1 MSQVQATTPP
11 RGVGYPQE
19 VKDAAKIMFLR
30 QVPVRDIRARLNIN
44 SDRVIYQWAQ
54 KGNWQD
60 MLQHETVEQITARR
74 LIYLVDK
81 NNKTDDDYKE
91 IDRLGSLLDRLAGID
106 MRKAKAA
113 REKAHASL
121 IQRGDTSAGGDK
133 SRKKRKL
140 KNDIAGI
147 APEAL
152 AEIRQELFYEYQHR
166 WHSNKDQ
173 RTRFILKS
181 RQIGATYWFAWE
193 AFEDAISTGDNQ
205 IFLSASKNQADIFK
219 AYICRFAQEYF
230 EIELK
235 GTDVIAL
242 SKDGKPW
249 AELRFVSTN
258 GRTAQGYHGHLYVDE
273 VFWIPDFD
281 KLNKLAT
288 GMASHKK
295 WRKTY
300 FSTPSVKSHGAYGLW
315 SGDKYNERRKNTV
328 DFDLSHETLQDGQV
342 GPDKIWR
349 NVVTVRDAEAQGC
362 DLFDIDELIDEYSE
376 AEFNN
381 LFMCAFMEAGASVF
395 NLQDLLN
402 CAVDSNVVWVD
413 FKARQK
419 RPYGNYPVWLGYDP
433 ARVGDRSTVCVIA
446 PPLAEGGKFRVLE
459 KVDLKGTFK
468 YQASKIKDLTERYN
482 VQFIGIDCTGP
493 GLGVLDE
500 VRAFYPR
507 VTPIHYGLESKTRL
521 VLKGLDIVECNR
533 IEWDA
538 EHVDIAQA
546 FLQIRQT
553 TTSNDSITY
562 VADRNSKT
570 GHADVAW
577 SILHA
582 LSNEPLT
589 GKRRTATLA
598 MT

>member
-30 QVPVRDIRARLNIN
+30 QVPVRDIRTQLNIN

-121 IQRGDTSAGGDK
+121 IQRGDTGAGGDK

-140 KNDIAGI
+140 KNDISDI
-147 APEAL
+147 APQAL
-152 AEIRQELFYEYQHR
+152 ADIRDELFYEYQHR

-181 RQIGATYWFAWE
+181 RQIGATYYFAWE
-193 AFEDAISTGDNQ
+193 AFEDAVLTGDNQ

-300 FSTPSVKSHGAYGLW
+300 FSTPSVKSHGAYALW

-328 DFDLSHETLQDGQV
+328 DFDLSHETLKEGHV

-419 RPYGNYPVWLGYDP
+419 RPYANYPVWLGYDP
-433 ARVGDRSTVCVIA
+433 ARVGDRSTVSVVA

-459 KVDLKGTFK
+459 KIDLKGTFK

-482 VQFIGIDCTGP
+482 VQFVGIDCTGP

-500 VRAFYPR
+500 VKAFYPR